1 MREKSSPCDLEAYDE
16 FGFRVEVEDSAP
28 EVDRDPGPAVVPDNP
43 QQRLKWIA
51 HLEFAQNSSSEIQ
64 GSKKRSDDRSA
75 KAGKLLA
82 WETMGAD
89 GIIRTKKLRQVIQ
102 LKFNISTYSM
112 DSYNCGSQS

>member
-28 EVDRDPGPAVVPDNP
+28 EVDRDPAGPAVVPDNP

-51 HLEFAQNSSSEIQ
+51 HLEFAQNSSSDQ
-64 GSKKRSDDRSA
+64 GSKKRSDERAA

-82 WETMGAD
+82 WETMAD
-89 GIIRTKKLRQVIQ
+89 GIIRTKKLRQVIH
-102 LKFNISTYSM
+102 LNI
-112 DSYNCGSQS
+112 